1 MLAMASRY
9 MGPTGGKLYTDNFMR
24 KLASNDF
31 PDGHGD
37 TEVVVTITPET
48 WRTEVLP

>member
-24 KLASNDF
+24 KLASNDV